1 VETIFAIPGMG
12 QLMVQAVFERDYPVI
27 MGNLVIVATLTL
39 VANLIADLA
48 YGLVDPRIRVGRR
61 R

>member
-1 VETIFAIPGMG
+1 MG

-39 VANLIADLA
+39 GANLIADLT
-48 YGLVDPRIRVGRR
+48 YGLVDPRIRVAARRGRR
-61 R
+61 